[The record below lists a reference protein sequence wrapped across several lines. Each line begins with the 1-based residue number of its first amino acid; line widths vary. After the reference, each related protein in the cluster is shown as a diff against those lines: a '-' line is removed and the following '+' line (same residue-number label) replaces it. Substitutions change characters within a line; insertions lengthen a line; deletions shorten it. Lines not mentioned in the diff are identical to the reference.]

1 MLNKALRKKLSYL
14 YVILAV
20 ATGIFIYYSLSL
32 EPIQIVEKEPSKKI
46 EEVKPVKVTL
56 RFEDGTSYTK
66 RMQNT
71 DSVLD
76 FIESLRNETNFIFEK
91 TAYIYGT
98 EIEHVNNVYPSEGA
112 RWAVFL
118 AGDDITLQIGD
129 VYLADGLI
137 YDLKLI
143 RN

>member
-14 YVILAV
+14 YVILAI

-32 EPIQIVEKEPSKKI
+32 EPIQVVEKEPSKKT

-91 TAYIYGT
+91 TAYIYGM
-98 EIEHVNNVYPSEGA
+98 EIEHINNVYPSEGA
-112 RWAVFL
+112 RWAVL
-118 AGDDITLQIGD
+118 LEDEDITAQIGD
-129 VYLADGLI
+129 LCLANGLV

-143 RN
+143 HN